1 MHDLMKTLCLILSCL
16 LGFAAVSAQ
25 PLQRVAPEQ
34 VGMDSQRLLWA
45 DEAINQAIAQ
55 KEIPGA
61 VLAVVRHGKMAYL
74 KAYGNKS
81 LVPKVEPMTTAT
93 VFDMASCSKSMST
106 AICVMILAEQGKLRM
121 LDPVNLYLPD
131 FQNWQSE
138 DGKETQVIR
147 IQDLMTHTSGLP
159 PYADVQKLS
168 KEHGILNPGALMEY
182 IATCPR
188 DFRPQT
194 DFQYSCLN
202 FITLQHI
209 VETVSGQSLRDFAH
223 EHIFDV
229 LGMKHTDYL
238 PCTQDKKGNNI
249 DKLACSEFWK
259 AKDSYRQLQDA
270 FYKYM
275 VENGFDL
282 QRGLPKEETNRQH
295 YSVEEYKKITNF
307 KQTKEIL
314 RNMKLELP
322 DIPDIADINVNRLS
336 KKRDEKI
343 LEEIIKPKDNVIQN
357 LYQDNMNLHR
367 QLSRQAQIIEE
378 AEKYQKERDDII
390 ADNEKLHDEVDNIK
404 TEYNKKEFDLERKYT
419 NRINKLEKEN
429 NFLRKVVDRFK
440 ETMDRFITWICKKFD
455 MGA

>member
-1 MHDLMKTLCLILSCL
+1 MSYAIIRNTKYKRENLKGIFRHNERRNKNYSNDNIDKEKSYLNYSIKSPQYSYEKEFDRIKEKYNLKGQIKK
-16 LGFAAVSAQ
+16 VS
-25 PLQRVAPEQ
+25 
-34 VGMDSQRLLWA
+34 
-45 DEAINQAIAQ
+45 NIA
-55 KEIPGA
+55 
-61 VLAVVRHGKMAYL
+61 
-74 KAYGNKS
+74 
-81 LVPKVEPMTTAT
+81 
-93 VFDMASCSKSMST
+93 C
-106 AICVMILAEQGKLRM
+106 
-121 LDPVNLYLPD
+121 
-131 FQNWQSE
+131 
-138 DGKETQVIR
+138 
-147 IQDLMTHTSGLP
+147 
-159 PYADVQKLS
+159 
-168 KEHGILNPGALMEY
+168 EY
-182 IATCPR
+182 IITSDHDFFERIGEEETKRFFETAYKFVAEYKHLGEQYIISAKVHR
-188 DFRPQT
+188 DEQT
-194 DFQYSCLN
+194 PHMHL
-202 FITLQHI
+202 
-209 VETVSGQSLRDFAH
+209 
-223 EHIFDV
+223 IFLPV
-229 LGMKHTDYL
+229 VHT
-238 PCTQDKKGNNI
+238 TDKKGNSI

-322 DIPDIADINVNRLS
+322 DVPDIADINVNRLS

-455 MGA
+455 MGAENNLIRDFERENNILLDAEKQIKREEREKKIEMEI